1 MVRSMTGYGEGEIKK
16 ENQGCLI
23 EIKTLNNRFCD
34 INIKSSIISLEI
46 DQKVEKII
54 KETIS
59 RGKVSVQIKVDSHKA
74 EEEKVVLNEN
84 LSNSYYDALKTMKKK
99 YKIEEEINLSS
110 MLRLKDVF
118 QVERTVK
125 TVELWP
131 LVETTLQ
138 KALDS
143 LLRMRE
149 KEGKNLITD
158 IQKRIKKIQK
168 EINRIEKYSKT
179 SILKYKNDFLVKLKK
194 ITEDINIDEGRVELE
209 AAIFAEKND
218 INEEIIRTKSHIDQF
233 INLLNSNQPVG
244 RKMDFIIQEINRE
257 INTIGSKTND
267 LKISSLIIIIKS
279 ELEKIREQVRNIE

>member
-1 MVRSMTGYGEGEIKK
+1 MTGYGVGEIKK
-16 ENQGCLI
+16 ENQGCLV

-46 DQKVEKII
+46 EQKVEKII
-54 KETIS
+54 KETIY
-59 RGKVSVQIKVDSHKA
+59 RGKVSVQIKVDSHKV

-84 LSNSYYDALKTMKKK
+84 LSNSYYNVLKSLKKK

-125 TVELWP
+125 TVELWS
-131 LVETTLQ
+131 LIETTLQ
-138 KALDS
+138 KALNS

-149 KEGKNLITD
+149 KEGKNLIKD

-168 EINRIEKYSKT
+168 EINRIEKYSEA
-179 SILKYKNDFLVKLKK
+179 SILKYKNDFLIKLKK

-244 RKMDFIIQEINRE
+244 RKMDFINQEINRE

-267 LKISSLIIIIKS
+267 LKISSLVIIIKS